1 MSFDK
6 DKVEEFYIMA
16 LMDIADGASVDDME
30 EVLIE
35 YERAEM
41 YEACAGILK
50 AINESKYYTIKDIN
64 KKLNDSKFKND

>member
-16 LMDIADGASVDDME
+16 LMDIADGATIEDME

-50 AINESKYYTIKDIN
+50 AINESKYYTIKEIN
-64 KKLNDSKFKND
+64 KRIDEE

>member
-1 MSFDK
+1 MSSINK
-6 DKVEEFYIMA
+6 ERVEEFYIMA
-16 LMDIADGASVDDME
+16 LMDIADGATIEDME

-50 AINESKYYTIKDIN
+50 AVKESKYYTIDNIN
-64 KKLNDSKFKND
+64 KRLNDK

>member
-6 DKVEEFYIMA
+6 DRVEEFYVMA
-16 LMDIADGASVDDME
+16 LMDIADGATIEDME

-50 AINESKYYTIKDIN
+50 AINESKYYTINEIN
-64 KKLNDSKFKND
+64 KRIDED

>member
-16 LMDIADGASVDDME
+16 LMDIADGATIEDME

-50 AINESKYYTIKDIN
+50 AINESKYYTIKNIN
-64 KKLNDSKFKND
+64 KRIDEE

>member
-16 LMDIADGASVDDME
+16 LMDIADGAAIEDME

-35 YERAEM
+35 YEQAEM

-50 AINESKYYTIKDIN
+50 AITESKYYTIKDIN
-64 KKLNDSKFKND
+64 KRLNENKSTDD

>member
-16 LMDIADGASVDDME
+16 LMDISDGAIIEDLE
-30 EVLIE
+30 EVLVE
-35 YERAEM
+35 YENAEM

-50 AINESKYYTIKDIN
+50 AINESKYYTIKNIN
-64 KKLNDSKFKND
+64 KRIDESRSKNN

>member
-1 MSFDK
+1 VSFDK

-16 LMDIADGASVDDME
+16 LMDIADGATIEDME

-50 AINESKYYTIKDIN
+50 AINESKYYTIKEIN
-64 KKLNDSKFKND
+64 KRIDEE

>member
-6 DKVEEFYIMA
+6 DRVEEFYIMA

-35 YERAEM
+35 YERAEI

-64 KKLNDSKFKND
+64 KRLNDSKFKND

>member
-1 MSFDK
+1 MSFNRDR
-6 DKVEEFYIMA
+6 VEEFYIMA

-50 AINESKYYTIKDIN
+50 AINESKYYTIKDI
-64 KKLNDSKFKND
+64 KKRLNDSKFKND

>member
-6 DKVEEFYIMA
+6 DRVEEFYIMA
-16 LMDIADGASVDDME
+16 LMDIADGATLEDME
-30 EVLIE
+30 EVLSE

-50 AINESKYYTIKDIN
+50 AINESKYYTIKNIN
-64 KKLNDSKFKND
+64 KRIDEE